1 MPSDVPKVP
10 AKEIRSKSKLKSD
23 KKLPIYQII
32 LLDIEKEWYD
42 MARI

>member
-1 MPSDVPKVP
+1 MPSDIPKVS
-10 AKEIRSKSKLKSD
+10 AKKIRGKSKLKSD

-32 LLDIEKEWYD
+32 LLDIKKEWYD